1 MVEDGDCGDGSA
13 RRTASLHRCEADIG
27 RHALN
32 PLIPMLGV
40 GSAVEEPVDDPVMQ
54 FFHSA
59 TAYDIMPENGK
70 VPAS

>member
-13 RRTASLHRCEADIG
+13 RLTASLRRCEADSG
-27 RHALN
+27 WYALN
-32 PLIPMLGV
+32 PLLPLLGV
-40 GSAVEEPVDDPVMQ
+40 GSAGEEPVDDPVMQ

-70 VPAS
+70 VTAS